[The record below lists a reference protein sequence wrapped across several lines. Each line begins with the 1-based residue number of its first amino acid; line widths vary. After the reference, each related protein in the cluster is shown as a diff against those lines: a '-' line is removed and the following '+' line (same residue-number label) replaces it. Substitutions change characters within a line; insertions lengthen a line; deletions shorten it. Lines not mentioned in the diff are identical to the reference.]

1 MVSIADPKWGAGIKI
16 AFRFFF
22 IFLALQI
29 LTESFLG
36 NLVGFSIDIWSI
48 GANIFTP
55 PCLWL
60 NRHLFHFHY
69 TPASWT
75 IFSESLHTIRDIVYL
90 VFTVAGCII
99 WTLADGK
106 RPDYNRLHYWFSR
119 VLVTGLSCIMFA
131 YGIIKIFPI
140 QMAMPSVVT
149 LGRKVGTLSPF
160 DLLWA
165 TLGYGTPYEIF
176 TGIVEVSGAI
186 LILFRR
192 TRLAGLLIILSAL
205 LNIILLNYTYQIGVL
220 VISSYILLITLF
232 LLAPNARSLTRLLF
246 NGKAAR
252 PYREPYVPERNG
264 KTVGFR
270 VFMALLIASS
280 FFLNTRWAYQRYTR
294 RAALTRSR
302 QYSLIR
308 EHIVGNDTLL
318 MIENDTLRWRL
329 WSEST
334 VEGKRMLSI
343 VSMDPGVYKTYTLGR
358 DSVGQILTLHPS
370 GKKDTVAVRFH
381 CTEVSGK
388 DWRLD
393 GTIGGSRVQLRLQ
406 RIDPDTA
413 FRLLQTRRRVIV
425 FDDEPE

>member
-1 MVSIADPKWGAGIKI
+1 MVSIADPKWGAGVKI

-22 IFLALQI
+22 IFLTLQI

-36 NLVGFSIDIWSI
+36 NLVGFSIDIWGL
-48 GANIFTP
+48 GAKIFTP

-60 NRHLFHFHY
+60 NRHLFHFYY

-90 VFTVAGCII
+90 GLTIVGCMI

-119 VLVTGLSCIMFA
+119 VLVTGLSCILFA

-140 QMAMPSVVT
+140 QMAMPSVTT
-149 LGRKVGTLSPF
+149 LGRQVGTMSPF
-160 DLLWA
+160 ELLWA
-165 TLGYGTPYEIF
+165 TMGYGTPYEIF
-176 TGIVEVSGAI
+176 SGIVEVSGAI
-186 LILFRR
+186 LVLFRR

-205 LNIILLNYTYQIGVL
+205 LNIILLNYTYRIGVL
-220 VISSYILLITLF
+220 VLSVYILLITLF
-232 LLAPNARSLTRLLF
+232 LLAPNAPSLTRLLF
-246 NGKAAR
+246 FGKATR

-264 KTVGFR
+264 KTIGFR
-270 VFMALLIASS
+270 ILMALLVVTS
-280 FFLNTRWAYQRYTR
+280 FFLNTRWAYQRYTK

-308 EHIVGNDTLL
+308 EHIVGNDTLRL
-318 MIENDTLRWRL
+318 IEKDSLRWRL

-343 VSMDPGVYKTYTLGR
+343 VSMDPGVFKTYTLGR
-358 DSVGQILTLHPS
+358 DSVGHILTLFPA
-370 GKKDTVAVRFH
+370 GKMDTARFH
-381 CTEVSGK
+381 YTEVNEK

-393 GTIGGSRVQLRLQ
+393 GMIGKSRVQLWLQ

-413 FRLLQTRRRVIV
+413 YRLLQTKRRIVV
-425 FDDEPE
+425 FDDEGE